1 MKYLFLCMSVTFG
14 LLVSG
19 QETRD
24 TTLRTNFEMLV
35 HQKDKLKVSAFLNS
49 DHNEN
54 MSNRTRV
61 VIGPRVK
68 YKLFE
73 NLDLGCSYRY
83 FSLTDREDTM
93 RTEIELSPHKNLT
106 ENFKVDLRN
115 RYECFFIPDS
125 NSSVQRMRHRLRMTQ
140 ALEFGGLKEFFTSHE
155 VFYRIDQQSSGLHR
169 NSSEVFAILESLR
182 QRRTQSQKSSA

>member
-1 MKYLFLCMSVTFG
+1 
-14 LLVSG
+14 
-19 QETRD
+19 
-24 TTLRTNFEMLV
+24 
-35 HQKDKLKVSAFLNS
+35 
-49 DHNEN
+49 

-169 NSSEVFAILESLR
+169 NSFIPLGLKFEISEKVKLDFYYLWEQTYGQNDREHTNHILAL
-182 QRRTQSQKSSA
+182 AFYF